1 MKDSKLHGKVIKN
14 LEFPLNCANEQRC
27 DVSVQRVCGIEMF
40 YEGHLPVT
48 YEFMDLSKSTL
59 CSIRAFIL
67 FLTP

>member
-1 MKDSKLHGKVIKN
+1 MKDSKLHGKDIKN

-27 DVSVQRVCGIEMF
+27 NVFMEMF
-40 YEGHLPVT
+40 YEGHSPVT
-48 YEFMDLSKSTL
+48 YELKDLSNSTL